1 MTALEHFARAD
12 APALTRGIFLGA
24 SMAVLFSAPAVLVL
38 TYGMV
43 GISGSSA
50 FTGLLLVTSELAV
63 FLLAIRRIE
72 LLAADY
78 LFGAFVL
85 CVTASFAI
93 NGRPADLKET
103 ALLFLA
109 LAAYPACRCVSLSSL
124 DDIKS
129 GFSSV
134 TAAIAIVGAIATL
147 LAIVNQW
154 PVPRGKPMILGFDA
168 ATNFLGAL
176 GFVILTVATKPL
188 TPWKRATFFALLLI
202 PVAIFAAAMIRFAFI
217 AIVLALLLEAA
228 LSTGRQRFYV
238 AIIIASVFASVA
250 TGLLVRYNT
259 TKVLMDYIVEETGN
273 KRANSSALA
282 QKIVPPSCSL
292 DVNQRNS
299 IAIRKALYQDA
310 FYIIPKSGPFGFG
323 LDGFMDIS
331 CIDGHEVHNSIL
343 QAIIE
348 FGWLGG
354 LSLTLLI
361 GAAAIR
367 LLPAARK
374 DAGVR
379 FVLCSLAYVTMMSMA
394 HGHLSH
400 DLWLFGL
407 IGLAVGIAD
416 RSKL

>member
-1 MTALEHFARAD
+1 MTALEIFARAGP
-12 APALTRGIFLGA
+12 PALTRGIFLGA
-24 SMAVLFSAPAVLVL
+24 SMAVLFSAQAVLVL
-38 TYGMV
+38 TYGML
-43 GISGSSA
+43 GISGCSA
-50 FTGLLLVTSELAV
+50 FTALVLVASELAV
-63 FLLAIRRIE
+63 FLLAIRRLK

-78 LFGAFVL
+78 LFVAFVL
-85 CVTASFAI
+85 CVATSFAI
-93 NGRPADLKET
+93 NGRPADLKEAT
-103 ALLFLA
+103 LLFLA
-109 LAAYPACRCVSLSSL
+109 LAAYPAFRCVSLSSL
-124 DDIKS
+124 DDARS

-134 TAAIAIVGAIATL
+134 TAVIAIIGAIVTL
-147 LAIVNQW
+147 LAMIDQW
-154 PVPRGKPMILGFDA
+154 PVPRGKPIILGFDA
-168 ATNFLGAL
+168 ATNFLSAL
-176 GFVILTVATKPL
+176 GFVILIVATKPL
-188 TPWKRATFFALLLI
+188 KPQKRVAFFALLLI

-238 AIIIASVFASVA
+238 AVIIAGVFTSMA
-250 TGLLVRYNT
+250 TGLLVRYDS
-259 TKVLMDYIVEETGN
+259 TKVLMDYAAEETRY
-273 KRANSSALA
+273 KDANPSEGSVA
-282 QKIVPPSCSL
+282 PSCKL
-292 DVNQRNS
+292 DVNERNS
-299 IAIRKALYQDA
+299 VAIRKALYQDA
-310 FYIIPKSGPFGFG
+310 FYIIPKSGPFGIG
-323 LDGFMDIS
+323 LDGFMGIS

-361 GAAAIR
+361 GAAAIG
-367 LLPAARK
+367 LLQSARK

-416 RSKL
+416 RPKLAAG